1 MAPSMND
8 IRMHGCLVFH
18 VVPESPTRRALVCHN
33 CLKSNDI
40 KDMSKERR
48 FLKT

>member
-18 VVPESPTRRALVCHN
+18 VVPESPTRRAL
-33 CLKSNDI
+33 
-40 KDMSKERR
+40 
-48 FLKT
+48 F